1 MTNRD
6 DPLHL
11 APLIE
16 RLAQEAWERANRAR
30 GLRSVDGTTQQSSV
44 LCQFTRELVAVVA
57 EECAKVCDEE
67 AKEWTDWA
75 KQCAAGPHD
84 ADAAAYGA
92 RDCAAEIRYLF
103 APDVKKPPE
112 GGR

>member
-16 RLAQEAWERANRAR
+16 RLAQEAWERANRADD
-30 GLRSVDGTTQQSSV
+30 LRSDEATSRQSSV
-44 LCQFTRELVAVVA
+44 LCRFTRDLVAIVA
-57 EECAKVCDEE
+57 EECAKVCDAEPGG
-67 AKEWTDWA
+67 
-75 KQCAAGPHD
+75 AG
-84 ADAAAYGA
+84 
-92 RDCAAEIRYLF
+92 CAAEIRYLF